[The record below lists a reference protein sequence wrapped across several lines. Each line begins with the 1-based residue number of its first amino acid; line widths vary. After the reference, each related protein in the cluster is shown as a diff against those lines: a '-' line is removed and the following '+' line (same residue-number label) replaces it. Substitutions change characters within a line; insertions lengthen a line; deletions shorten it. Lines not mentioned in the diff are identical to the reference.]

1 MPIYVYYVLMTIT
14 RLGPQEASRQR
25 RPPGLVTDEGERRM
39 ESSHITALQSKHEGL
54 ERRIRDE
61 MNRPIPNDTILQT
74 LKKQKLQLKQEIV
87 AL

>member
-1 MPIYVYYVLMTIT
+1 
-14 RLGPQEASRQR
+14 
-25 RPPGLVTDEGERRM
+25 M
-39 ESSHITALQSKHEGL
+39 ESSHITALQSKHDGL